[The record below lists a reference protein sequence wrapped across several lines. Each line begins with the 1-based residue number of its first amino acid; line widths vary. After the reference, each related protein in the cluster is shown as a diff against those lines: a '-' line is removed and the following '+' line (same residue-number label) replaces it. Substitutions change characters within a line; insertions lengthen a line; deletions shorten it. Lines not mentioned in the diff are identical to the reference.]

1 VDSIQM
7 GSGAAFSLLPPENA
21 TGNYVKVVQRIPV
34 KILFDEVPDVGLPLG
49 PGESVVPTVKVQ
61 DFRYS
66 ALQLMIVS
74 ALVAAAILGILWWGT
89 KPPKVKQP
97 A

>member
-1 VDSIQM
+1 
-7 GSGAAFSLLPPENA
+7 LPPENA

-34 KILFDEVPDVGLPLG
+34 KILFDQVPNVGLPLG
-49 PGESVVPTVKVQ
+49 PGESVLPTVKVQ
-61 DFRYS
+61 DFQYS
-66 ALQLMIVS
+66 PLHLMVVS

-89 KPPKVKQP
+89 RRPKVKQP